1 MAMTHY
7 VVQID
12 HLLNK
17 MFAVKSLVLPANRRF
32 VERYLDSVWSLTTE
46 LTMGFRRA
54 EWSNAM
60 RDKFESYVVEE
71 EDRMRKKLETIRYD
85 IDGADTLTLV
95 TGPGR
100 IEKVLGS
107 PPTEECTSLLTS
119 RCPLE
124 HLRSPLSPPQT

>member
-32 VERYLDSVWSLTTE
+32 IERYLDSVWSLITE

-54 EWSNAM
+54 EWSDMM
-60 RDKFESYVVEE
+60 RNKFESYVMEE
-71 EDRMRKKLETIRYD
+71 EDRMRRKLEAIRYD
-85 IDGADTLTLV
+85 IDGTDTLILV

-100 IEKVLGS
+100 IEKVI
-107 PPTEECTSLLTS
+107 
-119 RCPLE
+119 
-124 HLRSPLSPPQT
+124 HF